1 MSNIIEFKLK
11 KPSDDFQRIDELFSV
26 TMWLGTNDEYEID
39 MFSNE
44 DYDNKEIIVVDNAS
58 TEDGTDEYLESL
70 KDRGFKVFV
79 QKERDPANEYA
90 KALNLIAEND
100 NDE

>member
-44 DYDNKEIIVVDNAS
+44 DYDN
-58 TEDGTDEYLESL
+58 EDIFIALQCL
-70 KDRGFKVFV
+70 
-79 QKERDPANEYA
+79 YA
-90 KALNLIAEND
+90 KFGIEHGFIDGESEND

>member
-11 KPSDDFQRIDELFSV
+11 KPSDDFKRIDELFSV

-44 DYDNKEIIVVDNAS
+44 DYDD
-58 TEDGTDEYLESL
+58 EDIFIALQCL
-70 KDRGFKVFV
+70 
-79 QKERDPANEYA
+79 YA
-90 KALNLIAEND
+90 KFGIEHGFI
-100 NDE
+100 DEGFLDESNE